1 LEDISLHILDIVE
14 NSIAVSASRVEVTI
28 CEDIEKDLL
37 TIEIKDN
44 GSGMSEETLKKVLD
58 PFFTT
63 KSVRKVGLGLPL
75 LAQAA
80 KEGGGV
86 IKIDSKVGE
95 GTRVKATFQYSHPD
109 RKPLGNIAET
119 MKILKV
125 TNPNI
130 EFVYKY
136 EKTGS
141 ERVS

>member
-80 KEGGGV
+80 KESGGD

-95 GTRVKATFQYSHPD
+95 GTRVRATFQYSHPD

>member
-1 LEDISLHILDIVE
+1 MEDISLHILDIVE

-95 GTRVKATFQYSHPD
+95 GTRVRATFQYSHPD

>member
-1 LEDISLHILDIVE
+1 MEDLSLHILDIVE
-14 NSIAVSASRVEVTI
+14 NSIAVSASKVEVTI

-37 TIEIKDN
+37 TLEIKDN
-44 GSGMSEETLKKVLD
+44 GRGMSEETLKKALD

-63 KSVRKVGLGLPL
+63 KTVRKVGLGLPL

-80 KEGGGV
+80 KESGGDFE
-86 IKIDSKVGE
+86 IDSKVGE
-95 GTRVKATFQYSHPD
+95 GTRVRATFQYSHPD

-125 TNPNI
+125 ANPDI

-136 EKTGS
+136 KKTGS
-141 ERVS
+141 ERGS